1 MHIDF
6 KVTMWE
12 RIYIPKGQE
21 EKIKELVKKGYIT
34 NGDDL
39 YQWFVDN
46 DEEQGQNLVTET
58 LYDTS
63 KHLTPEENDGENTI
77 EAFLDN
83 KIIYENGKDK

>member
-21 EKIKELVKKGYIT
+21 EKVKELVKKGYIT

-63 KHLTPEENDGENTI
+63 KNLTPEENDGENTI